1 MKEYIACFLGKSP
14 KGRPVY
20 DQDMIIRKVQQQF
33 IEDGLE
39 PYVAYME
46 ALDVFYNE
54 VFNNKCRFMTR
65 EQWLIRSKKVLQ
77 DIKKD

>member
-1 MKEYIACFLGKSP
+1 MNEYRDCFLGKSP
-14 KGRPVY
+14 KGRPIY
-20 DQDMIIRKVQQQF
+20 DKDKIIRKVQQQF

-54 VFNNKCRFMTR
+54 IYNDRCRFMTR
-65 EQWLIRSKKVLQ
+65 EQWLIRSKKALQ
-77 DIKKD
+77 ETRG